1 MSYMVSVLE
10 RKGSKLKHKTR
21 SQENEFQPWLHYQV
35 AL

>member
-10 RKGSKLKHKTR
+10 RKGSKLKQKTR
-21 SQENEFQPWLHYQV
+21 SQENEFQTGLHYQV